1 MHIAIVTAGGAGMF
15 CGSCMHDNTWARS
28 LIDAGADV
36 SLVPTYTPIRV
47 DEQDV
52 SGSDVYFGGVGVY
65 LAHRSRLFR
74 RLPRVLTRWVDRPWV
89 LKLATRFSV
98 STDARHLG
106 ALTLDMLRGE
116 EGPHRAHVLELADAF
131 GSLLKPDII
140 CFSNALL
147 AGTARAIKQQTDV
160 PLLCV
165 LQGDDVFLEDLVEPY
180 RSRAIEAIHERAADF
195 DGFIVHSDYYRD
207 HMVRYLGLDARKF
220 HTLPLGIDLA
230 AHDGEPGQRDT
241 SQSPDD
247 DSFTIGYFA
256 RICPEKGLDRLLEAF
271 RILHARRPRVR
282 LRAGG
287 YLGRRDREYF
297 NTLLAEAAD
306 LGDAFQYIGSPPDTA
321 SKIEFLKSLDVLSVP
336 TAYREPKGLYVL
348 EALANGVPVVQ
359 PDHGAFPELIAAT
372 GGGVLVEPGHA
383 EALADALEA
392 LANDS
397 DLRIQLATTGQK
409 KVRELFG
416 PQRMARESL
425 ELFERVV
432 AGYHGG
438 ADAVRGG
445 A

>member
-52 SGSDVYFGGVGVY
+52 STSEVYFGGVGVY

-74 RLPRVLTRWVDRPWV
+74 RLPRVLTRWVDRPWA
-89 LKLATRFSV
+89 LKLATRFGV
-98 STDARHLG
+98 STDAKQLG
-106 ALTLDMLRGE
+106 AITLDMLRGE
-116 EGPHRAHVLELADAF
+116 DGPHRSHVLELAEAF
-131 GSLLKPDII
+131 ATSLKPDVI

-147 AGTARAIKQQTDV
+147 AGTARAIRQHIDI

-180 RSRAIEAIHERAADF
+180 RTQAIESIHERAADF

-230 AHDGEPGQRDT
+230 EHDGQPGTSSDPQDEP
-241 SQSPDD
+241 
-247 DSFTIGYFA
+247 FTVGYFA
-256 RICPEKGLDRLLEAF
+256 RICPEKGLDRLVDAF
-271 RILHARRPRVR
+271 LIRHARRPGVR
-282 LRAGG
+282 LKVGG
-287 YLGRRDREYF
+287 YLGQRDRKYF
-297 NTLLAEAAD
+297 NKLLATTDD

-336 TAYREPKGLYVL
+336 TSYREPKGLYVL

-359 PDHGAFPELIAAT
+359 PEHGAFPELIEAT
-372 GGGVLVEPGHA
+372 GGGVLVEPGQA
-383 EALADALEA
+383 DTLADALEA
-392 LANDS
+392 LADDS
-397 DLRIQLATTGQK
+397 ARRIELATTGRQR
-409 KVRELFG
+409 VHELFG
-416 PQRMARESL
+416 PGPMAQKSL
-425 ELFERVV
+425 ELFTRMMESHR
-432 AGYHGG
+432 
-438 ADAVRGG
+438 
-445 A
+445 

>member
-74 RLPRVLTRWVDRPWV
+74 RLPRVLTRWIDRPWA
-89 LKLATRFSV
+89 LKLATRFHV
-98 STDARHLG
+98 STDAKQLG

-116 EGPHRAHVLELADAF
+116 DGPHRSHVLELADAF
-131 GSLLKPDII
+131 SSSLKPDLI

-147 AGTARAIKQQTDV
+147 AGTAKAIRQQIDI

-230 AHDGEPGQRDT
+230 SHDGEPGQTQT
-241 SQSPDD
+241 SQTPDD
-247 DSFTIGYFA
+247 DPFTIGYFA

-271 RILHARRPRVR
+271 RILHARRPNVR
-282 LRAGG
+282 LKAGG
-287 YLGRRDREYF
+287 YLGHRDREFF
-297 NTLLAEAAD
+297 NTLQAEAAD

-321 SKIEFLKSLDVLSVP
+321 AKIEFLKSLDVLSVP
-336 TAYREPKGLYVL
+336 TSYREPKGLYVL

-359 PDHGAFPELIAAT
+359 PGHGAFPELIEAT
-372 GGGVLVEPGHA
+372 GGGLLVEPGHA
-383 EALADALEA
+383 NALADALEA
-392 LANDS
+392 LANDPVR
-397 DLRIQLATTGQK
+397 RIELATTGQK

-416 PQRMARESL
+416 PGRMAEKSL
-425 ELFERVV
+425 ELFERMV
-432 AGYHGG
+432 ASYHSGN
-438 ADAVRGG
+438 
-445 A
+445 